1 MAMRGGSWLGVV
13 AALCA
18 AGMPS
23 RGAVLVVTPGLLLL
37 GKRPLGLA
45 PPGSCASTLIS
56 TLSSRL
62 GPFLC
67 LNLQLALHDFRFG
80 LSEISCHFFPLFSV
94 LGFCVPFGDWH
105 ASCLD
110 VLFD

>member
-37 GKRPLGLA
+37 GREEATWTSAAGVLRIYSDFNFVVA
-45 PPGSCASTLIS
+45 TW
-56 TLSSRL
+56 
-62 GPFLC
+62 PF
-67 LNLQLALHDFRFG
+67 FV
-80 LSEISCHFFPLFSV
+80 S
-94 LGFCVPFGDWH
+94 
-105 ASCLD
+105 
-110 VLFD
+110 